1 MSTSKIS
8 AVSRDAERTARDI
21 AENVQHGAEVVADKA
36 SDALHKATAYASD
49 AMTTVGDQASIAADK
64 AKAWSPVTCS
74 ARWQESVGE
83 YPVTTLAAVA
93 AVAFTLGAL
102 WKMQTPAKQP
112 AWWDVDRLR
121 RW

>member
-1 MSTSKIS
+1 MSTSKFS
-8 AVSRDAERTARDI
+8 AVSRDAERTARDV
-21 AENVQHGAEVVADKA
+21 AENVQHGAEVIADKA
-36 SDALHKATAYASD
+36 SDALHKASAYASD
-49 AMTTVGDQASIAADK
+49 AMTTVSDQASIAADK
-64 AKAWSPVTCS
+64 AKDVASDVQRTV
-74 ARWQESVGE
+74 ARSVGE